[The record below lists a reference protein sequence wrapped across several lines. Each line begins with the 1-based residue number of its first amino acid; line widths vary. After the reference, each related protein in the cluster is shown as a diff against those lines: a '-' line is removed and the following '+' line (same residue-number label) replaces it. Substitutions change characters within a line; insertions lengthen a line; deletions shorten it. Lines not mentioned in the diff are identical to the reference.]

1 MAICME
7 SRDWKIR
14 VTEENGY
21 IDGKSVKFLAYD
33 VENRE
38 YKENS
43 RLILEN
49 VNEDFYKAFSEEIR
63 KFYYVENPYFGK
75 CIAKKEKYAVYEA
88 ENIDFPGKHK
98 GAVFSGYQLRA
109 YIEPPLI
116 ICNHKVTQIEDDRD
130 RTYFY
135 NSEIGD
141 CIKPVILSLSP
152 EEALNVLEKL
162 EPFWAV
168 NKKMEYEWRWPIRHL
183 ICRISE
189 DKESQTG
196 TNQSVAFFFMMF
208 LRYRAFFFSLA
219 SCHLCGIPF
228 FKPHCKKSHQ
238 DWN

>member
-49 VNEDFYKAFSEEIR
+49 VNEDFYKAFSEETR

-116 ICNHKVTQIEDDRD
+116 ICNHKVTQREDDRD

-135 NSEIGD
+135 NSENGD

-196 TNQSVAFFFMMF
+196 TTQPVAFFLYDVFTVQSF
-208 LRYRAFFFSLA
+208 LLFSCLLP
-219 SCHLCGIPF
+219 SLRDTIF
-228 FKPHCKKSHQ
+228 RTTL
-238 DWN
+238 